1 MATHSSVLVSEN
13 PTYWG
18 AWWAA
23 IYGVAQSQIRL
34 KWISSSRSKI
44 IIIFGTIGTSNNL
57 ALLLSSLRKQPIHIS
72 ASDYFIKD
80 LSQCLTQHTS
90 HIRSKGR
97 VEILQMGRGR
107 YNYYKMVIQKGQNQ
121 NSSIKIQ
128 KLQRRIG
135 GNEKRH

>member
-13 PTYWG
+13 PTDGG

-23 IYGVAQSQIRL
+23 VYGVPQSQIQL
-34 KWISSSRSKI
+34 KSISSSSSKI
-44 IIIFGTIGTSNNL
+44 IIIFGTIDTSNNL
-57 ALLLSSLRKQPIHIS
+57 ALLLSLLRKQPIYIS

-80 LSQCLTQHTS
+80 LLQCLTQHIS

-107 YNYYKMVIQKGQNQ
+107 YTYYKMVIQKGQNQ

-135 GNEKRH
+135 ENEKRH